1 MASALAPRGALPSL
15 PSSDDA
21 VTAAAASAMGDLDIT
36 TAVVPLD
43 GEGDDGWRERE
54 SWKGGALAPLP

>member
-1 MASALAPRGALPSL
+1 MHLIARPVDALAKTF
-15 PSSDDA
+15 DDVA

-36 TAVVPLD
+36 TAVVPRD